1 MNVGIAGLD
10 AVAHVNMARSDVTS
24 SSKGRVLPQC
34 QDMPLKLSG
43 FTFQSQEV
51 WKSA

>member
-24 SSKGRVLPQC
+24 SIIAKA
-34 QDMPLKLSG
+34 G
-43 FTFQSQEV
+43 FCR
-51 WKSA
+51 SAKTCH